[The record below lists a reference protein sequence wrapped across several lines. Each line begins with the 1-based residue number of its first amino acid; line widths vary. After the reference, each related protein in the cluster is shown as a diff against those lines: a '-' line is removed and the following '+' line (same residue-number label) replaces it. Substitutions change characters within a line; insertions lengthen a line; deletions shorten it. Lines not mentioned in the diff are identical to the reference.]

1 MIERLEQLTVGQ
13 FVDLVCGDTSVLTS
27 KREVANEAALI
38 VAMRN
43 IVFEYKEIVDKA
55 GISSY
60 LSTVEELVKAKM
72 SIVVFQMCQN
82 LVLLN
87 EHDRAREVLVEYGIN
102 ANSMNDQRVTAEIKS
117 RLERAKST
125 IERIENESKNDKP
138 GSINI
143 RRIFDTQT
151 AMLMAH
157 FKFQIDTSTMK
168 ATVYAH
174 LVDQHNREVKAMRAA
189 FNKK

>member
-1 MIERLEQLTVGQ
+1 MIERLEQLTVSQ
-13 FVDLVCGDTSVLTS
+13 FVDLVCGDTSVLIG
-27 KREVANEAALI
+27 KREVVNEAVLV

-55 GISSY
+55 GVSSY
-60 LSTVEELVKAKM
+60 LSTIEELIKAKM
-72 SIVVFQMCQN
+72 SVVVFQMCRN
-82 LVLLN
+82 LVSLN
-87 EHDRAREVLVEYGIN
+87 EHDRAREVLIEYGIN

-125 IERIENESKNDKP
+125 IEKIENESKKDKP
-138 GSINI
+138 GSINF
-143 RRIFDTQT
+143 RRVFDTQT

-174 LVDQHNREVKAMRAA
+174 LVDQHNREVKVMRAA
-189 FNKK
+189 LKKK

>member
-1 MIERLEQLTVGQ
+1 MIERLEQLTVCQ
-13 FVDLVCGDTSVLTS
+13 FVDLICGDTSVLLG
-27 KREVANEAALI
+27 KREVINEAVLV

-60 LSTVEELVKAKM
+60 LSTIEELIKAKM
-72 SIVVFQMCQN
+72 SVAVFQMCQN
-82 LVLLN
+82 LVSLN
-87 EHDRAREVLVEYGIN
+87 EHDRAREVLIEYGIN

-125 IERIENESKNDKP
+125 IEKIENESKKDKP
-138 GSINI
+138 GSINF
-143 RRIFDTQT
+143 RRVFDTQT

-189 FNKK
+189 LQKK

>member
-1 MIERLEQLTVGQ
+1 MIERLEQLTVNQ
-13 FVDLVCGDTSVLTS
+13 FVDLVCGDTSVLIG
-27 KREVANEAALI
+27 KREVVNEAVLV

-55 GISSY
+55 GVSSY
-60 LSTVEELVKAKM
+60 LSTIEELIKAKM
-72 SIVVFQMCQN
+72 SVVVFQMCRN
-82 LVLLN
+82 LVSLN
-87 EHDRAREVLVEYGIN
+87 EHDRAREVLIEYGIN

-125 IERIENESKNDKP
+125 IEKIENESKKDKP
-138 GSINI
+138 GSINF
-143 RRIFDTQT
+143 RRVFDTQT

-174 LVDQHNREVKAMRAA
+174 LVDQHNREVKAMRGAL
-189 FNKK
+189 KKK

>member
-13 FVDLVCGDTSVLTS
+13 FVDLVCGDTSVLIG
-27 KREVANEAALI
+27 KREVVNEAVLV

-55 GISSY
+55 GVSSY
-60 LSTVEELVKAKM
+60 LSTIEELIKAKM
-72 SIVVFQMCQN
+72 SVVVFQMCRN
-82 LVLLN
+82 LVSLN
-87 EHDRAREVLVEYGIN
+87 EHDRAREVLIEYGIN

-125 IERIENESKNDKP
+125 IEKDKP
-138 GSINI
+138 GSINF
-143 RRIFDTQT
+143 RRVFDTQT

-189 FNKK
+189 LKKK

>member
-1 MIERLEQLTVGQ
+1 MIERLEQLTFGQ
-13 FVDLVCGDTSVLTS
+13 FVDLVCGDTSVLIG
-27 KREVANEAALI
+27 KREVVNEAVLV

-55 GISSY
+55 GVSSY
-60 LSTVEELVKAKM
+60 LSTIEELIKAKM
-72 SIVVFQMCQN
+72 SVVVFQMCRN
-82 LVLLN
+82 LVSLN
-87 EHDRAREVLVEYGIN
+87 EHDRAREVLIEYGIN

-125 IERIENESKNDKP
+125 IEKIENESKKDKP
-138 GSINI
+138 GSINF
-143 RRIFDTQT
+143 RRVFDTQT

-189 FNKK
+189 LKKK